1 MEVAKKR
8 TLAQHANYTT
18 FIFYDWQLVE
28 TGGTYIP
35 ATRSTSTRSSAD
47 YQLLATGNKNHF
59 FKSLEE
65 GNFKSSPLRTTAYQV
80 IFLLFSFT
88 FKILNI
94 RYTCVAPC
102 VSEHPSFNDFS
113 KVLVG
118 ILYNYHSFAMKGD
131 VFYYNNLIILKNYQR
146 EASAQ

>member
-1 MEVAKKR
+1 MSQTILDHEPE
-8 TLAQHANYTT
+8 H
-18 FIFYDWQLVE
+18 
-28 TGGTYIP
+28 TGKTQALGTQASVNVNSLGRLCIALIP
-35 ATRSTSTRSSAD
+35 T
-47 YQLLATGNKNHF
+47 TGNKNHF

-118 ILYNYHSFAMKGD
+118 ILYDYHSFAMKGD